1 VAVAAAESPLVT
13 RRGALLQ
20 LLADGGL
27 HSGEDLAARLEI
39 SRAAVW
45 KQLQL
50 LGDWGLDFQATP
62 GHGYRL
68 DGPLDLL
75 DAGAI
80 RNALPQ
86 WAAGRL
92 RNLEVHEELTSTSD
106 HLLAVA
112 ELPAG
117 RFDACLAEFQSAG
130 RGRRGRRWLAPFASG
145 LCLSVNWS
153 FRDAPAALSALSL
166 AAGVAILRALR
177 RYNIDGLALKWP
189 NDIVRGSSKLGGILI
204 DMRGEAAGPAYV
216 VVGAGINVRVPQSL
230 REELGA
236 DGIEAAGLA
245 DFPDSLPRRS
255 ALAASLVNEIA
266 LALEE
271 FAACGLAAFMDEWRN
286 ADALVDREV
295 RVLQGTGTVE
305 GRARGIDADGAL
317 LVDVDG
323 ERRRILS
330 GEVTVRAL

>member
-1 VAVAAAESPLVT
+1 MT
-13 RRGALLQ
+13 RRGALLR
-20 LLADGGL
+20 LLADGEL
-27 HSGEDLAARLEI
+27 HSGEDLAARLAI

-50 LGDWGLDFQATP
+50 LDDWGIDLQATP
-62 GHGYRL
+62 GRGYRL
-68 DGPLDLL
+68 GEPLDLL
-75 DAGAI
+75 DADAI
-80 RNALPQ
+80 RNALSQ

-92 RNLEVHEELTSTSD
+92 RNLEVHEELGSTSD

-153 FRDAPAALSALSL
+153 FRDAPSALSALSL

-177 RYNIDGLALKWP
+177 RLKIHGLALKWP
-189 NDIVRGSSKLGGILI
+189 NDIVHGRRKLGGILI

-216 VVGAGINVRVPQSL
+216 VVGAGINVRLPLSL
-230 REELGA
+230 RAELLA

-245 DFPDSLPRRS
+245 ELLDSPLCRN

-271 FAACGLAAFMDEWRN
+271 FGARGLSAFMDEWQS
-286 ADALVDREV
+286 ADDLIDQPV
-295 RVLQGTGTVE
+295 RVLQGAETVE
-305 GRARGIDADGAL
+305 GLARGIDADGAL
-317 LVDVDG
+317 LVDVG
-323 ERRRILS
+323 GARRRILS
-330 GEVTVRAL
+330 GEVTVRALR